1 MMSCS
6 RQEYCFRQLHTLIQ
20 TKINIH
26 TSFISKFLL
35 ASFHDQIDRTF
46 DRDKMAMRNQ
56 IITVLCMVIAVLG
69 FWTVWN
75 LLNAADGVDT
85 LEKFRKVT
93 DSFARSDPEE
103 VAVDDSRS
111 LVKGDDLDLSLNAE
125 LDVLDAGKWYRGRV
139 IGRHQEKR
147 EVKIHYF
154 GWDAKYDIWIPDN
167 SDRFAPRGTHETKG
181 PFSVDGHAIC
191 GLKQSY
197 NVPCANGS
205 SVIVGC
211 RWSDYGDYY
220 GLSWMV
226 ELRGSPS
233 PVTNSE
239 LFYSN
244 ENVTST
250 DSRVRRLCGVHD
262 LECTIN
268 NTSICAQRVKSE
280 ELYVLSQVA
289 CKNGANVR
297 IQSCA
302 DDYEMLESRV
312 VGKEA
317 NVRIQRHGN
326 YRIVFL
332 LPNGKST
339 EKDGFTDRSSISFK
353 NDELFAEIC
362 EIALPLTITKR

>member
-103 VAVDDSRS
+103 VAVDDS

-197 NVPCANGS
+197 NVPCANRS
-205 SVIVGC
+205 SVIVDC
-211 RWSDYGDYY
+211 RRFYYRGYG
-220 GLSWMV
+220 WRWRV

-268 NTSICAQRVKSE
+268 NTSICAQRDKSE
-280 ELYVLSQVA
+280 ELYVISQVA
-289 CKNGANVR
+289 CTNGANVT
-297 IQSCA
+297 IESCSERGHA
-302 DDYEMLESRV
+302 D
-312 VGKEA
+312 
-317 NVRIQRHGN
+317 
-326 YRIVFL
+326 YRIGFL
-332 LPNGKST
+332 LPNGIST

>member
-103 VAVDDSRS
+103 VAVDDS

-167 SDRFAPRGTHETKG
+167 SDRLAPRGTKWEPKDS
-181 PFSVDGHAIC
+181 FSVDGQAIC

-197 NVPCANGS
+197 NMTCANGS
-205 SVIVGC
+205 AVTVGC
-211 RWSDYGDYY
+211 HRSRGYIPGPEP
-220 GLSWMV
+220 SWV
-226 ELRGSPS
+226 VKLTGSHPLTEETES
-233 PVTNSE
+233 FS
-239 LFYSN
+239 FN

-268 NTSICAQRVKSE
+268 NTSICAQR
-280 ELYVLSQVA
+280 
-289 CKNGANVR
+289 
-297 IQSCA
+297 
-302 DDYEMLESRV
+302 
-312 VGKEA
+312 
-317 NVRIQRHGN
+317 
-326 YRIVFL
+326 
-332 LPNGKST
+332 
-339 EKDGFTDRSSISFK
+339 
-353 NDELFAEIC
+353 
-362 EIALPLTITKR
+362 